1 MTIPYE
7 EVIKRLDNDKVR
19 KLHVIAA
26 IIGALGGFL
35 FGYDTGIIGSVL
47 VYVTPLF
54 HLTPEKLQY

>member
-26 IIGALGGFL
+26 IIGALGGV
-35 FGYDTGIIGSVL
+35 GWVL
-47 VYVTPLF
+47 QGETIPTEVRGRGAGL
-54 HLTPEKLQY
+54 LWM